1 MTQDE
6 IIIYKN
12 EAGLPIIEKVFGND
26 NVWLTQQ
33 QMQQLF

>member
-1 MTQDE
+1 MTKDE

-12 EAGLPIIEKVFGND
+12 EAGLPIIEVVFGND
-26 NVWLTQQ
+26 TVWLTQQ